1 MGIESQGPVRPVGNL
16 NPNQVKAFQNVEP
29 KALGSIQI
37 IIAVLC
43 LCLCVTI
50 LQIYAEIHF
59 SPDVVVV
66 VVIVIQFLAS
76 GSIIIH
82 AGRFPSLFWIKAT
95 LVAHLVSAAFST
107 AVLGLLSRHLPYR
120 QDTYHCEHCRRLE
133 YFAVLPSFRQRPDPS
148 APPIRPQ
155 VDVEVEPEVEA
166 VPVAMAASM
175 PVPVSMP
182 VRHAEPKFEP
192 AEDRSPPTEPQV
204 APIDSLTD

>member
-107 AVLGLLSRHLPYR
+107 AILGLLSRHLPYR

-133 YFAVLPSFRQRPDPS
+133 YFAVLPSFRQRPAPS
-148 APPIRPQ
+148 ATPIRPQ
-155 VDVEVEPEVEA
+155 VEVESEVEP
-166 VPVAMAASM
+166 VPAAMAASM